1 MLVANIFTMITTKNT
16 GKSGECLL
24 ALPLQHSSFQ
34 FFDIFEIG
42 FAESVGNEV
51 DLQHVIPGGF

>member
-1 MLVANIFTMITTKNT
+1 MITTKNT